1 MNRNYSRHLS
11 PPVLILLSFA
21 IIILAGTLLLWL
33 PVSSVTG
40 RLSFLEALFTA
51 TSATCVTG
59 LTVIDIGTRLTLF
72 GQLVV
77 LLLIQLGGLGIMTFS
92 TFFAFLVGRRLSIR
106 EREILHQTLSQHPM
120 KDIAT
125 LLKTVFLFTVVT
137 ELLGAVVFWFRFV
150 GQFPPGRAAYIAVFH
165 SVSAFCN
172 AGFSLFRT
180 SFMAYQ
186 GDWLVNL
193 NAMFL
198 IVTGGI
204 GFIVIYDILRNLER
218 RRRGE
223 RTRLAL
229 HSKVV
234 LTTTG
239 ILIGGGALLFFL
251 LEFRNSLQPVNWP
264 AKIFISFFQ
273 SITARTAGFNTVDI
287 GRLSDAALMLLS
299 ILMLIGASPA
309 SCGGGIKTS
318 TFTIVMA
325 MIASRYRAEGD
336 VNLMGRRLPEGIVSR
351 AVVITF
357 FSVAIVMLFTLAI
370 LAVELSGVSHTADP
384 GRFIEILFEAISAF
398 GTVGLST
405 GITAKLSATGRV
417 LLIVLMYVGRLG
429 PLTIAVALSGTR
441 RRRPAFRY
449 AEDHVLIG

>member
-1 MNRNYSRHLS
+1 MNRIISRHLS

-21 IIILAGTLLLWL
+21 LIILAGTLLLWL
-33 PVSSVTG
+33 PVASVG
-40 RLSFLEALFTA
+40 RSISFLDALFTA

-125 LLKTVFLFTVVT
+125 LLKTVFLFTIVT
-137 ELLGAVVFWFRFV
+137 ELLGAIVFWFRFT
-150 GQFPPGRAAYIAVFH
+150 GEFSPGRAAYVAVFH

-186 GDWLVNL
+186 SDWLVNL

-204 GFIVIYDILRNLER
+204 GFIVIYDILRNLQR
-218 RRRGE
+218 KKRGE
-223 RTRLAL
+223 RWRLAF

-234 LTTTG
+234 LRTTAF
-239 ILIGGGALLFFL
+239 LIVAGAVLFFI
-251 LEFRNSLQPVNWP
+251 LEFGNSLQSVNWP
-264 AKIFISFFQ
+264 TKIFISFFQ

-299 ILMLIGASPA
+299 LLMLIGASPA

-318 TFTIVMA
+318 TFAIVMA
-325 MIASRYRAEGD
+325 MIASRYREEGD
-336 VNLMGRRLPEGIVSR
+336 VNLLGRRLPEGIVSR
-351 AVVITF
+351 AIVITF
-357 FSVAIVMLFTLAI
+357 FSVAIVTLFTLA
-370 LAVELSGVSHTADP
+370 LLGVELTGASHVVTR
-384 GRFIEILFEAISAF
+384 GRFLEILFESISAF

-405 GITAKLSATGRV
+405 GITAKLSQTGRV

-429 PLTIAVALSGTR
+429 PLTIAVALSGAR